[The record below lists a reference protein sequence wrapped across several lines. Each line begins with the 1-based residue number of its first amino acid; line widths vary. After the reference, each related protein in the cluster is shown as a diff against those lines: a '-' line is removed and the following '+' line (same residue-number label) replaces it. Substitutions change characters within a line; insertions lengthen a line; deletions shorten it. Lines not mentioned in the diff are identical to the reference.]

1 MTVIETE
8 TPRTGGAGADGAASP
23 RDALNRTVAVIS
35 SQLDPDR
42 IGTGP
47 LAELRRMEPL
57 SGELPPA
64 FWRPLFTAVPPAW
77 QGGSMKRERGG
88 GLLDD
93 PMRLVARGER
103 GPKKKE

>member
-1 MTVIETE
+1 MTVSETE

-57 SGELPPA
+57 SGVLPPA
-64 FWRPLFTAVPPAW
+64 FWRLLFTAVPPDW
-77 QGGSMKRERGG
+77 QGESVMHERGWALLIKIGRASCRERVCQYG
-88 GLLDD
+88 
-93 PMRLVARGER
+93 
-103 GPKKKE
+103 